1 MKKDYVKILLES
13 LLVILITCFIL
24 LSIYV
29 ITKGDERWDRAIEK
43 IESPM
48 EGTINLSAELIDT
61 NKPIAPGITRTG
73 KITLYSGAGLA
84 ITNDEPKI
92 VIHPAAILYQ
102 DTNGYLLKVKILN
115 TNLIQVKTLIKI
127 PEMEKGYYVE

>member
-1 MKKDYVKILLES
+1 MKKDQVIAQVVVVIIVWFFTIMFIIAVKRSNDS
-13 LLVILITCFIL
+13 LNKVF
-24 LSIYV
+24 
-29 ITKGDERWDRAIEK
+29 EK
-43 IESPM
+43 IDSPM
-48 EGTINLSAELIDT
+48 EGTINLSAGLTIT
-61 NKPIAPGITRTG
+61 NEAIAPGITRTG

-92 VIHPAAILYQ
+92 VIHPAVIIYQ

-127 PEMEKGYYVE
+127 PEM